1 MDRMGSLWLFGNFV
15 GTYNGLF
22 FAEFHDSGHF
32 KRTLNS
38 TFIVLI
44 PKKGG
49 TNDLKDFRLIS

>member
-1 MDRMGSLWLFGNFV
+1 MGF
-15 GTYNGLF
+15 F